1 MSSYVGG
8 VDSTQPY
15 PVQDG
20 TSFRDRMQTVMQ
32 PVSDLLGVS
41 TDDLANDVKDG
52 KSLSDVANEKGVSRD
67 DLLAAIKQGLQ
78 QADGDTS
85 TDSLLDPTSTSSTS
99 STDSTQLTSIANRIA
114 DHKRGGHGHHGHHS
128 APPADNSNQSDALN
142 LLQQAGFD
150 PQELLQQLQSGSI
163 SSTIADQ
170 FGISAQS
177 YSSLLNGQSVDVSA

>member
-1 MSSYVGG
+1 M
-8 VDSTQPY
+8 
-15 PVQDG
+15 
-20 TSFRDRMQTVMQ
+20 
-32 PVSDLLGVS
+32 
-41 TDDLANDVKDG
+41 KDG
-52 KSLSDVANEKGVSRD
+52 KSLSDVANEKNVSKD

-78 QADGDTS
+78 QADGTT
-85 TDSLLDPTSTSSTS
+85 TDSLLDPTSTTDTTNTTST
-99 STDSTQLTSIANRIA
+99 TDSSRLDQIANRIA

-128 APPADNSNQSDALN
+128 AQPAGSSNQSDALN

-177 YSSLLNGQSVDVSA
+177 YSSLLSGNAIDVSA